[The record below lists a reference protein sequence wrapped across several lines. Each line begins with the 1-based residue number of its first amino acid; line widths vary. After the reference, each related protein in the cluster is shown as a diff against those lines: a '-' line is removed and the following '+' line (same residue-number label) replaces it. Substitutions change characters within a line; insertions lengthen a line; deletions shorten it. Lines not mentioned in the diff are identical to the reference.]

1 MKNTSAILVMIVLV
15 IIVAAGAFFAG
26 MKYQQ
31 SKSPRLGN
39 FQGLRNGQL
48 QGLRPV
54 NGEIIAQDEQSITV
68 KLSDGSSKI
77 VLIGESTSINKSA
90 EGSKNDLIVGENV
103 AVFGTNN
110 SDGSVTAQNIQLN
123 PEFRGAPA
131 GSNN

>member
-1 MKNTSAILVMIVLV
+1 M
-15 IIVAAGAFFAG
+15 
-26 MKYQQ
+26 
-31 SKSPRLGN
+31 
-39 FQGLRNGQL
+39 
-48 QGLRPV
+48 
-54 NGEIIAQDEQSITV
+54 
-68 KLSDGSSKI
+68 
-77 VLIGESTSINKSA
+77 LIGESTSINKSA